1 MDVVKILC
9 RAGMD
14 VNQPNKDGCTPLFQ
28 ASMKNHTSIVEFLL
42 SEENIDVDKSLNDGQ
57 SPLFAAAE
65 GGFEGIVR
73 LFIAAGCDVNM
84 RVDNPSCFDPNC
96 SGLTP
101 LGIVCKMDNPNAN
114 VIQVLLEAGACE

>member
-1 MDVVKILC
+1 
-9 RAGMD
+9 MD

-42 SEENIDVDKSLNDGQ
+42 HEENIDVNKSLNDGQ

-73 LFIAAGCDVNM
+73 LLIAAGCDINT
-84 RVDNPSCFDPNC
+84 RVHNPSCIDSNC

-101 LGIVCKMDNPNAN
+101 LGIAYKMDNPN
-114 VIQVLLEAGACE
+114 VIQVLLEAGARE